1 MYVCMYVCMYV
12 GYYLATLEA
21 ATQHI
26 LDLAN
31 QFESVAQVDKIIE
44 DQSEDILDAVDWVYI
59 HTNATF
65 YLYIGIVSLNQ

>member
-1 MYVCMYVCMYV
+1 MYVCMYVCVCICMDVSV

-44 DQSEDILDAVDWVYI
+44 DQSEDILDAVD
-59 HTNATF
+59 
-65 YLYIGIVSLNQ
+65 

>member
-12 GYYLATLEA
+12 SVGYYYLATLEA
-21 ATQHI
+21 VTQHI

-44 DQSEDILDAVDWVYI
+44 DQSEDILDAVD
-59 HTNATF
+59 
-65 YLYIGIVSLNQ
+65 